1 MDTINNDIYLS
12 TIFNACEEKI
22 LSYEELLQK
31 VNLYCKNANFDEETF
46 NKILEEVEKYRIHK
60 KEYSNLE
67 KREYLSKLMLDES
80 VEKYGNKVVDNMS
93 DWAVDKVFENEVK
106 EIKDED
112 IDNVINPK
120 KEPIRVKVRVRNEI
134 PYIDVAKEVARDI
147 DKLEMALIDT
157 YNGVTIEE
165 ILSALI
171 ASRKKGMNIATTQS
185 MEHLIMYYALK
196 GRKGLSLDEKQRAL
210 REIKNEKERDKIII
224 DKILSKMREEN
235 NNTEVLKE
243 EKEEILESTVEF
255 DKELVKK
262 VAGNNLYLEKAIL
275 LGSINGTKLEDIL
288 DGVIKLRKNGE
299 DFECT
304 KEMSSLVD
312 SYAISGK
319 LNSNVLNAILEEITK
334 AKNQNSNV
342 SNSSLENKEVASKE
356 SIENIENIELAKEL
370 SNDSEML
377 SAVLIS
383 KVFKGV
389 ELDLLVKA
397 LVSAKKQGDKLS
409 ICDAMNVLADA
420 YEKEG
425 KITDEAL
432 KNAKL
437 ILAKERK
444 NKEKGFQFANQD
456 YDTLDNS
463 VNNPVK
469 FSVVPEDL
477 EEDKKKNNVV
487 FPDIDS
493 LDFDNVVKNVKDAKD
508 SNVRKVDASEE
519 RIKKLKKYKLPVKSG
534 FIKAGIIVF
543 GLVILGP
550 EAGLLGIASYNAFA
564 LLIKNGKFDP
574 KTKVGKSIK
583 DTVINIMSLGYSES
597 EKDKLYETLSKV
609 EQASKKEKEEREGK
623 TK

>member
-31 VNLYCKNANFDEETF
+31 VNLYCKNVNFDEETF

-356 SIENIENIELAKEL
+356 SIENIELAKEL

-409 ICDAMNVLADA
+409 ICDAMNVLVDA

>member
-356 SIENIENIELAKEL
+356 SIENIELAKEL

-409 ICDAMNVLADA
+409 ICDAMNVLVDA

>member
-31 VNLYCKNANFDEETF
+31 VNLYCKNVNFDEETF

-342 SNSSLENKEVASKE
+342 SNSSLENKEAASKE
-356 SIENIENIELAKEL
+356 SIENIELAKEL

-409 ICDAMNVLADA
+409 ICDAMNVLVDA

>member
-342 SNSSLENKEVASKE
+342 SNSSLENKEVASNE
-356 SIENIENIELAKEL
+356 SIENIELAKEL

-409 ICDAMNVLADA
+409 ICDAMNVLVDA